1 MIKLNFNER
10 DLAERWGV
18 SPKTLQRWRSEG
30 RGPMYL
36 KLSKRV
42 IYPLD
47 QIHAF
52 ESKAL
57 YASTSERSPSS
68 MAPALPEAK
77 LLNAQEAA
85 VATGLPIYLFTNK
98 RIRETAGLPCV
109 HINGAMRYDPYA
121 VMNWARERSAE
132 SNGQG
137 IEPPEDALRHTA
149 GLAVAPDTPSI
160 VGAE

>member
-1 MIKLNFNER
+1 MIKLNFNEQ

-47 QIHAF
+47 QIQAF

-57 YASTSERSPSS
+57 CASTSE
-68 MAPALPEAK
+68 K
-77 LLNAQEAA
+77 
-85 VATGLPIYLFTNK
+85 
-98 RIRETAGLPCV
+98 
-109 HINGAMRYDPYA
+109 
-121 VMNWARERSAE
+121 
-132 SNGQG
+132 
-137 IEPPEDALRHTA
+137 
-149 GLAVAPDTPSI
+149 
-160 VGAE
+160 